1 MIAHLRDYCHSID
14 VIRLRPQW
22 SKVKSLLHLF
32 SSKPM
37 TLPYFYSRRLQDL
50 VRRRLQE
57 EKINVIVVFS
67 SCMAQFV
74 PHDVAVYKIID
85 FADVDSDKWFQ
96 YAKHVKF
103 PFSMIYQLE
112 GQRLRKYEISLASR
126 YDCCTVVSQVEEHLF
141 RSYSDRFILSTVPN
155 GVDLEYFQPRER
167 EPDQPLMIF
176 MGVMDYYANVD
187 GVLYFHRRILPHI
200 RSRFPQV
207 KFTVLGGNPTR
218 AIRRLGRSENVTITG
233 YVKDVRPFLNRATVC
248 VVPLRIAR
256 GVQNK
261 ILEAMASGLPVVATS
276 RAAEGIDARPG
287 RDLVVADD
295 PVEFAARTVKLLFD
309 RQLQQKLSRNAR
321 KLVESKYHW
330 NNCLQK
336 LDLILEAIPERSPE
350 TTANLS
356 LASSSSSGNGSVLER

>member
-176 MGVMDYYANVD
+176 MGVM
-187 GVLYFHRRILPHI
+187 
-200 RSRFPQV
+200 
-207 KFTVLGGNPTR
+207 
-218 AIRRLGRSENVTITG
+218 
-233 YVKDVRPFLNRATVC
+233 
-248 VVPLRIAR
+248 
-256 GVQNK
+256 
-261 ILEAMASGLPVVATS
+261 
-276 RAAEGIDARPG
+276 
-287 RDLVVADD
+287 
-295 PVEFAARTVKLLFD
+295 
-309 RQLQQKLSRNAR
+309 
-321 KLVESKYHW
+321 
-330 NNCLQK
+330 
-336 LDLILEAIPERSPE
+336 
-350 TTANLS
+350 
-356 LASSSSSGNGSVLER
+356 